1 VLVVGAELKKDEKKE
16 KKEKKK
22 KKKTKKNGSFSL
34 IERVWASKLEKN
46 LWSRQQS

>member
-1 VLVVGAELKKDEKKE
+1 VVGAELKKDEKKE

-34 IERVWASKLEKN
+34 IERV
-46 LWSRQQS
+46 